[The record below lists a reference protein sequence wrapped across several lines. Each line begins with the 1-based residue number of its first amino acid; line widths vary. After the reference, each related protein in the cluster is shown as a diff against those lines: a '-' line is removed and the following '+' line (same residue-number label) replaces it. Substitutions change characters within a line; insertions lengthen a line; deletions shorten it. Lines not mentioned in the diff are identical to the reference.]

1 MPRLLLLRHA
11 KSSSDDPGVA
21 DFDRPLAARGRR
33 AAAMVGEHI
42 AKHRLTPDRILCSAA
57 RRTRE
62 TLAQLLPNLVGE
74 TEIRLTRSLY
84 DASRGYKDIIAAQGS
99 ASATLMVIG
108 HNPAMQEAAA
118 ALIGSG
124 NPALAAEVAGKFPTA
139 GLAVIDFDFTG
150 WRDLT
155 ARSGRIVAFY
165 KPRDLELVGAADDPN
180 DDD

>member
-11 KSSSDDPGVA
+11 KSSHDDAAIV
-21 DFDRPLAARGRR
+21 DFERPLAARGRR
-33 AAAMVGEHI
+33 AAAMVGEHV
-42 AKHRLTPDRILCSAA
+42 AKHRLSPDKILCSAA

-62 TLAQLLPNLVGE
+62 TLAQLLPHLIGE
-74 TEIRLTRSLY
+74 AEIRLTRSLY
-84 DASRGYKDIIAAQGS
+84 ETSRGYKDVIAAQGG
-99 ASATLMVIG
+99 ASATLMIIG

-118 ALIGSG
+118 ALIGAG
-124 NPALAAEVAGKFPTA
+124 NPALAAEVSGKFPTA
-139 GLAVIDFDFTG
+139 GLAVIDFDFSA